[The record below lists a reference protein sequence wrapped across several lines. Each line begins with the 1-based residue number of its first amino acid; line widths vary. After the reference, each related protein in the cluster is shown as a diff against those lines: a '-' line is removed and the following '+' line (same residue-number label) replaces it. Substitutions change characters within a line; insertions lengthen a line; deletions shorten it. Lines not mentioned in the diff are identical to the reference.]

1 VSTSPERLTRAIR
14 WLQAYAALLTI
25 ALVVLFFRSGT
36 SADDVLRTRGL
47 IIEDEAGRERILIG
61 APIPEAANRVRTD
74 EARVREVWASR
85 YEDGEAYMGYY
96 QDYNHAANGIVILS
110 EDGFDRVV
118 LGDPAPDPNIGKRI
132 APSTGLVIND
142 AEGFERTGYS
152 VKVVDGTYRVGL
164 GLDSNR
170 GGEGLVLTLDDD
182 GVAGV
187 IVGEGDDRLYLG
199 KLPAGLGWW
208 GREEAFRGL
217 LIARDVEIVHKLNG
231 AGGS

>member
-1 VSTSPERLTRAIR
+1 MSTNPERPTRAIR
-14 WLQAYAALLTI
+14 RLQAYAALTTVAI
-25 ALVVLFFRSGT
+25 VVLFFRTGT
-36 SADDVLRTRGL
+36 GADGVLRARGL

-61 APIPEAANRVRTD
+61 APVPEAANRVRTD
-74 EARVREVWASR
+74 EARVREIWAPR

-96 QDYNHAANGIVILS
+96 QDYDHAANGIVILS
-110 EDGFDRVV
+110 EDGFDRIV
-118 LGDPAPDPNIGKRI
+118 LGDPVPDPNIGRRI
-132 APSTGLVIND
+132 APSTGLVVND
-142 AEGFERTGYS
+142 AEGFERTGYG

-170 GGEGLVLTLDDD
+170 GGEGLILTLDDD

-199 KLPAGLGWW
+199 KLPVGLGWW
-208 GREEAFRGL
+208 GLEEAFRGL
-217 LIARDVEIVHKLNG
+217 LIAKDGEIVHQLNG

>member
-1 VSTSPERLTRAIR
+1 MSTSPERLTRAIR

-96 QDYNHAANGIVILS
+96 QDYRHEANGILILS

-118 LGDPAPDPNIGKRI
+118 LGDPVPDPNIGRRI

-142 AEGFERTGYS
+142 MQGFERTGYG
-152 VKVVDGTYRVGL
+152 VLVVDGTYRVVL

-170 GGEGLVLTLDDD
+170 GREGLVLMLEDD
-182 GVAGV
+182 GRVGV
-187 IVGEGDDRLYLG
+187 TVGHGDDMIFLG
-199 KLPAGLGWW
+199 DLPAGLGWW
-208 GREEAFRGL
+208 GLTELVRGL
-217 LIARDVEIVHKLNG
+217 VIAKDGEIIHQLNG
-231 AGGS
+231 AEEK